1 MSRDR
6 QEIYDDW
13 FERQRDLLWEESE
26 KIDDED
32 DPDKKL
38 KLFDAIIQKAEK
50 FVNTCEEKDLEPGIR
65 RKNAKFAK
73 SELEDLKQDK
83 SDYIKDEYQ
92 DDLEWWKEYQ
102 QQKKE
107 KAQRQKEAEKQQA
120 EVESVKAL
128 IVSDLTKHPT
138 LRIVDIEKNHPDKKT
153 LIRKAISQL
162 EYDKRIQKF
171 KENNRLVIRLR
182 SDYDSHPEDRYDR
195 TLQTIEH
202 TKTETNSQRITQ
214 PTPAIEVQPDKPKES
229 FGKKVFKFFI
239 GILIV
244 WAICRLFI

>member
-13 FERQRDLLWEESE
+13 FERQCELLYEESD
-26 KIDDED
+26 KIFDED

-38 KLFDAIIQKAEK
+38 KLFDSAIKKAEK
-50 FVNTCEEKDLEPGIR
+50 LVNTCEEKDLEPGIYS
-65 RKNAKFAK
+65 KNAKYAK
-73 SELEDLKQDK
+73 NELEDLKQEK

-107 KAQRQKEAEKQQA
+107 KAQRKKEAEKQQA
-120 EVESVKAL
+120 EVESVKSL
-128 IVSDLTKHPT
+128 IVSDLKNHPT
-138 LRIVDIEKNHPDKKT
+138 LKIVDIEKNHPDKKS

-171 KENNRLVIRLR
+171 KDNNRLVIRLR

-195 TLQTIEH
+195 TLQTTEH
-202 TKTETNSQRITQ
+202 TQTETTSQQITQ
-214 PTPAIEVQPDKPKES
+214 PTPVIELQPDKPKES
-229 FGKKVFKFFI
+229 FGKKVFKFII

>member
-13 FERQRDLLWEESE
+13 FERQCELLYEESD
-26 KIDDED
+26 KIFDED

-38 KLFDAIIQKAEK
+38 KLFDSAIKKAEK
-50 FVNTCEEKDLEPGIR
+50 LVNTCEEKDLEPGIYS
-65 RKNAKFAK
+65 KNAKYAK
-73 SELEDLKQDK
+73 NELEDLKQDK

-107 KAQRQKEAEKQQA
+107 KAQRKKEAEKQQA
-120 EVESVKAL
+120 EVESVKSL
-128 IVSDLTKHPT
+128 IVSDLKNHPT
-138 LRIVDIEKNHPDKKT
+138 LKIVDIEKNHPDKKS

-171 KENNRLVIRLR
+171 KDNNRLVIRLR

-195 TLQTIEH
+195 TLQTTEH
-202 TKTETNSQRITQ
+202 TQTETTSQQITQ
-214 PTPAIEVQPDKPKES
+214 PTPVIELQPDKPKES
-229 FGKKVFKFFI
+229 FGKKVFKFII